1 MNPTFTSRIAAAV
14 AALAIGFPVSGLA
27 QTPASRGRLVVTVVD
42 QTGGVLPKAKVT
54 VTGQDDATQAAS
66 GTGVAIFEELAPGRY
81 TIQVEFP
88 GFEVAVR
95 SVRVRTP
102 ETRERITLSLK
113 KLDDK
118 VTVGRDGRASGLDP
132 RGDAFSTVLTRAQI
146 DALPDDPDEMEAV
159 LKAMAPPGAIIRVD
173 GFTGGKLPPKSQIR
187 SIRLPRMDQFAA
199 QNHGGGGHALHID
212 IMTQPGAG
220 PLRVTTNF
228 VLRDDALNARNP
240 FAQAKGDEGLHRYG
254 FFTSGTIVPQRSSF
268 SVNVDLTRQFDTDTL
283 LAALGDGSRLAE
295 PVRRPVDG
303 SSVNARFDQ
312 ALAGAH
318 ALRVNYQRSAFDR
331 RNLGV
336 GGFNLVERGYS
347 TQSRQ
352 DVLRLSESGPLGR
365 RFFSESRFQIQWDR
379 SASAAAVEAP
389 TIRVLD
395 AFTSGGA
402 QQRGGRSVTS
412 FELATD
418 LDYARGNHSMRSG
431 VLLEGGQYRSDQ
443 FSNYL
448 GTYTFAGLEEY
459 LAGRPRTYTRRIGD
473 PAVSFANVQVGAYVQ
488 DDWRVSRTMLLGY
501 GVRYEAQTHMRDRGN
516 FSPRASVSWSP
527 FRSGHT
533 TLRASGG
540 YFYDWLDMT
549 TYEQSLRVDGFRQQE
564 LQILNPVYPDP
575 GLDGVGPPTNR
586 YLIDPDRRMPATAAV
601 TAGADRSFGQIG
613 RVSLA
618 YTWRESAKLPAGRN
632 LNAPANGV
640 RPDARFAN
648 VVEARSIGES
658 RIHTINVGGG
668 LTLVNWRRT
677 FLSTNYTWT
686 KSESNTMG
694 AFSLPARGEAL
705 SSEWGPAGP
714 RHRFSASLNTQL
726 LTDLAFSVTVV
737 GQSGTP
743 YNVTTG
749 SDDNGDGVFNDRPA
763 GVGRNSV
770 QGAPR
775 WTAGTRLTYSLG
787 FGERPE
793 GGPGAGETP
802 HGGGGGTIGGFGRGA
817 ANKRYRVDLYA
828 SAQNLLN
835 RYNYVG
841 YSGVMT
847 SPFFRQP
854 TNVSDPRKVEIGIRF
869 GF

>member
-1 MNPTFTSRIAAAV
+1 MRN
-14 AALAIGFPVSGLA
+14 
-27 QTPASRGRLVVTVVD
+27 
-42 QTGGVLPKAKVT
+42 
-54 VTGQDDATQAAS
+54 
-66 GTGVAIFEELAPGRY
+66 
-81 TIQVEFP
+81 
-88 GFEVAVR
+88 
-95 SVRVRTP
+95 VRVRGT
-102 ETRERITLSLK
+102 ETRTRITVPLK
-113 KLDDK
+113 KLLEN
-118 VTVGRDGRASGLDP
+118 VTVGQDRRTSGLDP
-132 RGDAFSTVLTRAQI
+132 RGDAFSTVLTRSQI

-159 LKAMAPPGAIIRVD
+159 LKAMAPPGAIVRVD

-212 IMTQPGAG
+212 IMTQPGFG
-220 PLRVTTNF
+220 PLRVNTNF
-228 VLRDDALNARNP
+228 ILRDDALNARNP
-240 FAQAKGDEGLHRYG
+240 FAPVKGDEGLHRYG

-268 SVNVDLTRQFDTDTL
+268 SVNAEVTRQFDTDTL
-283 LAALGDGSRLAE
+283 LAALGGGIRLAE

-303 SSVNARFDQ
+303 SSVNGRFDQ
-312 ALAGAH
+312 ALGAAH
-318 ALRVNYQRSAFDR
+318 ALRVNYQRTAVDQ
-331 RNLGV
+331 RNLGI
-336 GGFNLVERGYS
+336 GGFNLLERAFS
-347 TQSRQ
+347 TESSQN
-352 DVLRLSESGPLGR
+352 VLRISESGPLGR
-365 RFFSESRFQIQWDR
+365 RFFSETRLQIQR
-379 SASAAAVEAP
+379 ERSESASAVEAP
-389 TIRVLD
+389 AVRVLD

-418 LDYARGNHSMRSG
+418 VDYARGNHSMRTG
-431 VLLEGGQYRSDQ
+431 VLLEGGRYRSDQ

-448 GTYTFAGLEEY
+448 GTYTFGSLDDY

-473 PAVSFANVQVGAYVQ
+473 PAVSFGNVQAGAYVQ

-501 GVRYEAQTHMRDRGN
+501 GVRYEAQTHMNGPGN
-516 FSPRASVSWSP
+516 ASPRASVSWSP

-540 YFYDWLDMT
+540 YFYDWLDLT
-549 TYEQSLRVDGFRQQE
+549 TYEQALRVDGFRQRE
-564 LQILNPVYPDP
+564 LQILDPAYPDP
-575 GLDGVGPPTNR
+575 GLDGVVPPTNR
-586 YLIDPDRRMPATAAV
+586 YLLDPKRRMPATAAV
-601 TAGADRSFGQIG
+601 TAGVDRSFGQMG
-613 RVSLA
+613 RVSFA

-632 LNAPANGV
+632 LNAPVNGV

-658 RIHTINVGGG
+658 RIHTVNLGGG

-677 FLSTNYTWT
+677 FLSANYTWT
-686 KSESNTMG
+686 KSESNTTG
-694 AFSLPARGEAL
+694 AFSLPAGDADL
-705 SSEWGPAGP
+705 STEWGQVDP

-726 LTDLAFSVTVV
+726 LTDLAFSFNVV

-749 SDDNGDGVFNDRPA
+749 FDDNSDGIFNDRPA
-763 GVGRNSV
+763 GVGRNSA

-793 GGPGAGETP
+793 AGPGGGDTA
-802 HGGGGGTIGGFGRGA
+802 HGGGGGMIGGFVGGA

-847 SPFFRQP
+847 SPFFGQP
-854 TNVSDPRKVEIGIRF
+854 TNVTELRKVELGIRL